1 MSLIRHE
8 PDAGTRPIEDAWVE
22 LSDGATLPSA
32 DVIVTLERLEQL
44 DVDVP
49 GRLGVRVDGATDPGA
64 LAPHLDR
71 LSLIA
76 IELPKFT
83 DGRAYSLARLLR
95 DRHGYTGTLRAVGH
109 VLRDQLFYM
118 WRCGFDEFDLAEG
131 VNVDDAI
138 AAFDDFTITYQPAE
152 DHAQPIWRRRRS
164 G

>member
-1 MSLIRHE
+1 
-8 PDAGTRPIEDAWVE
+8 
-22 LSDGATLPSA
+22 
-32 DVIVTLERLEQL
+32 VIVTLERLAQL
-44 DVDVP
+44 DGDVP
-49 GRLGVRVDGATDPGA
+49 GRLGVVVDGATDPEA
-64 LAPHLDR
+64 LAPHLQR

-95 DRHGYTGTLRAVGH
+95 DRYGYTGTLRAVGH

-131 VNVDDAI
+131 VNVEDAV

-152 DHAQPIWRRRRS
+152 DHEQPIWRRRR
-164 G
+164 GG